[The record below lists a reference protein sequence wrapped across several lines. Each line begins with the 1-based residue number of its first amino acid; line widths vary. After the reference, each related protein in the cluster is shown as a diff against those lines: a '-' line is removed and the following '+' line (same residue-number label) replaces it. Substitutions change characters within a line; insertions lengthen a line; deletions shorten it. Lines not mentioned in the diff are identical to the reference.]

1 MSGRFRNA
9 AIALLAGVA
18 LSTAALAQQ
27 SVTSAFTGFSGKS
40 DQPVKI
46 EADKLDVRERDQAA
60 VFSGGVMVQQGQSAL
75 RARQLTILYDSGA
88 GAAPAAS
95 PSAPV
100 SPMGRNIRRLE
111 AEGAVQVSSGEQKA
125 SGDRG
130 VFDMAANRATLTGN
144 VVVVQG
150 QNVLRGDRLVVDLTT
165 QQSRL
170 EGASGGGGRVQ
181 GVFTPGQ
188 ARPGQ

>member
-1 MSGRFRNA
+1 MKGRPHA
-9 AIALLAGVA
+9 ALAALLAVLT
-18 LSTAALAQQ
+18 LSPAALAQQ

-60 VFSGGVMVQQGQSAL
+60 VFSGGVLVQQGASSL
-75 RARQLTILYDSGA
+75 RARQLTILYESA
-88 GAAPAAS
+88 GAAPAA
-95 PSAPV
+95 PASAPA

-111 AEGAVQVSSGEQKA
+111 AEGSVQVSSGEQKA

-130 VFDMAANRATLTGN
+130 VFDMAANRATLSGN

-150 QNVLRGDRLVVDLTT
+150 QNVLRGDRLIVDLTT